1 VSSTAA
7 SGSQAV
13 SGLAAGTYTYTLT
26 AQGSGGPITQTATF
40 TVGASLLPV
49 VNITASPQTGT
60 APVITTVSWTASN
73 FSSITFSGPG
83 WSTMNVNYHSQT
95 DTLTNA
101 GSYNYTIS
109 ATNGYGTASKTV
121 TVTVNPSLGL
131 PVITLFGAP
140 TESGMSSTNSD
151 NYYFHIFSPTNGS
164 FTFSVITPQGTVA
177 PSPKIYWLYQG
188 NNSWDGYGG
197 DSFYANIDCVYD
209 FMIPSFTAT
218 GPYTIKVHA
227 TNTAGSVDAQVT
239 GQAKITTL
247 VYAQFSV
254 IDGKN
259 VNTDTGTTDDDGNE
273 IFLSSPEDYGWSLN
287 PTVAY
292 PAVGDSISYT
302 VTPGSM
308 YRFAYWADQ
317 TGNLVSYNPN
327 FTYTVTGQNNLVAWV
342 TAATPIPL
350 TVNLAGSKPYDGTTT
365 ATGATAT
372 ITSGYCDGDVIQFA
386 YAPTPSANA
395 GTYPGLVTASFISGT
410 NGSNVNWKYA
420 VSYTGSYTINKAAQP
435 ALTLTPLTAQ
445 TYGTSRAFTA
455 GGGSGSGMITDTL
468 ASGPATRTAA
478 LTYTANSGTT
488 GYTVSITKAAD
499 TNYLAR
505 TDTFTVPVTQAAQ
518 PALTLNAATPQ
529 TYGATQTL
537 TITGGGGIG
546 AVSYAIAGQSAAGVA
561 TLAGAA
567 LTANAGAGWV
577 DLQATKTGDTN
588 YLSATSATVR
598 VNFQP
603 QTLTPGVTAADKIY
617 DGTTTA
623 TITGRSLAGVLG
635 SDDVSLTGGTATFA
649 SATVGTG
656 KAVTATGLSL
666 TGTKASYYTLTPTT
680 ATTTAAITPATP
692 TITWATPAAITYGTA
707 LSGTQLNATATVAG
721 SFVYNPTNGVILPV
735 GTNVLTVAFT
745 PTNGVERS

>member
-1 VSSTAA
+1 
-7 SGSQAV
+7 
-13 SGLAAGTYTYTLT
+13 
-26 AQGSGGPITQTATF
+26 
-40 TVGASLLPV
+40 
-49 VNITASPQTGT
+49 
-60 APVITTVSWTASN
+60 
-73 FSSITFSGPG
+73 
-83 WSTMNVNYHSQT
+83 M
-95 DTLTNA
+95 
-101 GSYNYTIS
+101 
-109 ATNGYGTASKTV
+109 
-121 TVTVNPSLGL
+121 
-131 PVITLFGAP
+131 
-140 TESGMSSTNSD
+140 
-151 NYYFHIFSPTNGS
+151 
-164 FTFSVITPQGTVA
+164 
-177 PSPKIYWLYQG
+177 
-188 NNSWDGYGG
+188 
-197 DSFYANIDCVYD
+197 
-209 FMIPSFTAT
+209 
-218 GPYTIKVHA
+218 
-227 TNTAGSVDAQVT
+227 
-239 GQAKITTL
+239 
-247 VYAQFSV
+247 
-254 IDGKN
+254 
-259 VNTDTGTTDDDGNE
+259 
-273 IFLSSPEDYGWSLN
+273 
-287 PTVAY
+287 
-292 PAVGDSISYT
+292 
-302 VTPGSM
+302 
-308 YRFAYWADQ
+308 
-317 TGNLVSYNPN
+317 
-327 FTYTVTGQNNLVAWV
+327 
-342 TAATPIPL
+342 
-350 TVNLAGSKPYDGTTT
+350 
-365 ATGATAT
+365 
-372 ITSGYCDGDVIQFA
+372 
-386 YAPTPSANA
+386 
-395 GTYPGLVTASFISGT
+395 
-410 NGSNVNWKYA
+410 
-420 VSYTGSYTINKAAQP
+420 
-435 ALTLTPLTAQ
+435 TLTPLTAQ

-692 TITWATPAAITYGTA
+692 TITWATPAAITYGTP
-707 LSGTQLNATATVAG
+707 LSATQLNATASVPGTLTYTPAAGTVLNAGAGQTLQVNFVPTDSVNYTTASATTTITVNKADQTVTLTPLASTVPPGTPVAYTAAG
-721 SFVYNPTNGVILPV
+721 SSTGAYVWGGTAGASGSGASQTVNPVGGPGNYTVTVYAPGNSNYNDSAPVNATIVMQAPTLTLSLTPLVSNYTVTDTSSPLNGKAYKRVWQDGGTWHAYLGRSGDQFQIVGQASTAVQAFELQALEPNAVPSAWYSLATIAPPTDAPNGPGVSVTGVFSVSLDTASAAAALVPQSYVQGNPKTGVWQLRARTQDSSGTWSDWSNVMAVTVDLPLTTAAIPAQSLPPAGPIGGWFTASDQTTFNLPV
-735 GTNVLTVAFT
+735 WI
-745 PTNGVERS
+745 P